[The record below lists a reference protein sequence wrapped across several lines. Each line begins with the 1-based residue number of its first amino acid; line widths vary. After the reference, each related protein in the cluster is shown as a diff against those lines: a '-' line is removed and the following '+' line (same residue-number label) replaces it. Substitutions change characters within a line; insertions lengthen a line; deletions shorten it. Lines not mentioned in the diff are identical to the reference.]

1 MDCGVRFN
9 RGNLKDCHIEKKGET
24 MKKAISMFLGIGII
38 VCFFVATGFA
48 QQYHIVYSGADFQ
61 AYSSFYGYVGSGG
74 GVYAAVAQNQLSC
87 GVHFPDSAN
96 GMQVQRVSISVVDND
111 ASYFDVYL
119 YKKDRWT
126 GNITAVAVLT
136 TSGLSQ
142 SISEQFVNIPK
153 SQMQGYRID
162 NTRYSWFLFVLF
174 WAAGSGNF
182 RLDQVTI
189 RYY

>member
-1 MDCGVRFN
+1 MS
-9 RGNLKDCHIEKKGET
+9 T
-24 MKKAISMFLGIGII
+24 
-38 VCFFVATGFA
+38 
-48 QQYHIVYSGADFQ
+48 
-61 AYSSFYGYVGSGG
+61 
-74 GVYAAVAQNQLSC
+74 
-87 GVHFPDSAN
+87 
-96 GMQVQRVSISVVDND
+96 
-111 ASYFDVYL
+111 L